1 MKQRVRS
8 SLAVLAGSLTL
19 IACVGET
26 FVSQACHARGKAK
39 QAAAPAPKVFK
50 IKISKEIVMADQLM
64 AKGKYAEAGELYRQA
79 INNDPKSLP
88 GYLGFG
94 MALAKQFKL
103 DGAAQTLDKALALD
117 PGNPV
122 ALSGK
127 AMVDFNRLQSSSV
140 TVQKNRD
147 NILKQAEQEC
157 KDGLAKDSGMP
168 EAHNTLGLIYKEE
181 GKIPDAMTEFKEA
194 IKLDPTYSEPYGN
207 LGIVQLNTGDT
218 TSAIENFKQAI
229 ANASGNSTAHYG
241 LGKAYL
247 KQGQVDDAIK
257 ELNTSLGMF
266 SNSAP
271 AHLSLGEAYAAQG
284 NTLAAVKEFQ
294 ESIHIKPE
302 NLDAYMHIADI
313 RENRG
318 DLELSIGELHSALEL
333 FPNSNDLRMRIGDES
348 LALEKL
354 DDAMKEYKKVLD
366 TDPQNQAAAR
376 GLTRA
381 CYLKSGKEA
390 GGAFFV
396 SNDFESASRYID
408 QAVSMNPNDMELRL
422 AQAKL
427 KIMSGAN
434 VDLSQIGTPK
444 NDGERI
450 AYAEALIAQNKFKDE
465 EAQMNTVIAN
475 AADAKQTFAVAD
487 LSLMIKDLPS
497 AEAAYK
503 KAESFPNS
511 SDRAKRG
518 LDAVVKA
525 KDVARQDLTLA
536 DDLSRKKQLA
546 SAIDKYRAAISESP
560 KLPEARLGLGQTLE
574 QLKPPTSKDLKEAVL
589 QYRVYLSFEPAM
601 APKDLVK
608 FTKKVDT
615 LDTRASKLELK
626 EKTARATPKKK

>member
-1 MKQRVRS
+1 
-8 SLAVLAGSLTL
+8 LAVSLTL
-19 IACVGET
+19 IACVEQA
-26 FVSQACHARGKAK
+26 FVPPACLAKGKAK

-127 AMVDFNRLQSSSV
+127 AMVDLNRLQSSSV
-140 TVQKNRD
+140 TVQKNKD

-157 KDGLAKDSGMP
+157 KDGLAKDPGMP
-168 EAHNTLGLIYKEE
+168 EAHNTLGMIYKEQ
-181 GKIPDAMTEFKEA
+181 GKSSEAMTEFKEA

-218 TSAIENFKQAI
+218 TGAIENFKQAI

-266 SNSAP
+266 ANSAP
-271 AHLSLGEAYAAQG
+271 AHLSLGEAYANQG

-294 ESIHIKPE
+294 ETIRIKPE
-302 NLDAYMHIADI
+302 NQDPYMHIADI

-318 DLELSIGELHSALEL
+318 DLELSIGELRSALEL
-333 FPNSNDLRMRIGDES
+333 FPTSTELRMRIGDES

-366 TDPQNQAAAR
+366 TDPQNQPAAR

-381 CYLKSGKEA
+381 CYLKAGKEA
-390 GGAFFV
+390 TGAFFV

-427 KIMSGAN
+427 KIMSGQN

-450 AYAEALIAQNKFKDE
+450 AYAEALIAQNKFKEE

-475 AADAKQTFAVAD
+475 ANDAKQTFAVAD
-487 LSLMIKDLPS
+487 LALMIKDLPS

-503 KAESFPNS
+503 KASSFPNS
-511 SDRAKRG
+511 AERAKRG
-518 LDAVVKA
+518 LDAVAKA
-525 KDVARQDLTLA
+525 KDSARQDLTLA

-574 QLKPPTSKDLKEAVL
+574 QLKPPTSKDLREAVL
-589 QYRVYLSFEPAM
+589 QYRVYLSFEPTM

-608 FTKKVDT
+608 FNKKVDT
-615 LDTRASKLELK
+615 LDSRAAKLELK
-626 EKTARATPKKK
+626 EKTARGTGKK

>member
-1 MKQRVRS
+1 MNQRVRTL
-8 SLAVLAGSLTL
+8 LATTAGSLML
-19 IACVGET
+19 ICCINET
-26 FVSQACHARGKAK
+26 AQIASAKKAK
-39 QAAAPAPKVFK
+39 AAAAPAPKVFK
-50 IKISKEIVMADQLM
+50 IKISKEIVMGDQLM

-140 TVQKNRD
+140 TVQKNKD

-157 KDGLAKDSGMP
+157 KDGLAKDPGMP
-168 EAHNTLGLIYKEE
+168 EAHNTLGMIYKEQ
-181 GKIPDAMTEFKEA
+181 GRIPESINEFKEA
-194 IKLDPTYSEPYGN
+194 IKLDPTYSEPYAN
-207 LGIVQLNTGDT
+207 LGVVQLNNNETDA
-218 TSAIENFKQAI
+218 AIENFKQAI

-247 KQGQVDDAIK
+247 RKGQLDDAIK

-271 AHLSLGEAYAAQG
+271 CHLSIGEAYAAQG

-294 ESIHIKPE
+294 ESIRIKPE
-302 NLDAYMHIADI
+302 NVEAYMHIADI

-318 DLELSIGELHSALEL
+318 DLELSIGELRSALEL
-333 FPNSNDLRMRIGDES
+333 FPNSTDLRMRIADEC

-354 DDAMKEYKKVLD
+354 DDAAKEYKKVLD
-366 TDPQNQAAAR
+366 TNPSNDQAVR
-376 GLTRA
+376 GLTRC
-381 CYLKSGKEA
+381 CYLKAGKEA
-390 GGAFFV
+390 TGAYFV
-396 SNDFESASRYID
+396 SNDYESASRYID

-450 AYAEALIAQNKFKDE
+450 AYAEALIAQNKFKE
-465 EAQMNTVIAN
+465 EEEQLNTVIAN
-475 AADAKQTFAVAD
+475 ASDPKQCFAVAD
-487 LSLMIKDLPS
+487 LALMIKDLPS

-503 KAESFPNS
+503 KAATMPNS
-511 SDRAKRG
+511 ADRAKRG
-518 LDAVVKA
+518 LDAVAKA
-525 KDVARQDLTLA
+525 KDTARQDVTLA
-536 DDLSRKKQLA
+536 NDLSSKKQYA
-546 SAIDKYRAAISESP
+546 SAIDKYRNAIAESP
-560 KLPEARLGLGQTLE
+560 KMPEARLGLAQTLE
-574 QLKPPTSKDLKEAVL
+574 QLKPPTSKDLRESVQ
-589 QYRVYLSFEPAM
+589 QYRVYLSFGPTM
-601 APKDLVK
+601 TQKDL
-608 FTKKVDT
+608 TKLNKK
-615 LDTRASKLELK
+615 LDMLDSKAAKLELK
-626 EKTARATPKKK
+626 EKSARAAKK